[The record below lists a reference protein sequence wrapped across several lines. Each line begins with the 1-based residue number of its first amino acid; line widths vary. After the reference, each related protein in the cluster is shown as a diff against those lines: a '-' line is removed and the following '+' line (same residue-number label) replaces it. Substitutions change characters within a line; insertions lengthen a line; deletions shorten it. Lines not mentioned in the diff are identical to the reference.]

1 MKRNIRGRTRQSVRA
16 VVPTALMK
24 PLAIVSVLCIAFS
37 ALGHAGQRKIA
48 YERGD
53 NIFVADIDGTH
64 QKKIATGACPEISPD
79 GAHVAFNTESDAKTR
94 PGPER
99 HIAIAD
105 LANGKVTVL
114 RDIPS
119 DNCFGPVW
127 SSDGSQVAFYIM
139 SENDWEIG
147 VVKSDGSGF
156 RFLKKAGPNRNS
168 FWSMCWAPDDRSF
181 LCQDLKYL
189 YQFAL
194 DGQLIKQWD
203 IDKLTGG
210 SSMSSGNRLEV
221 SPNGRHI
228 IFDVDLDEESTRKDW
243 DGPPPGIFLLDL
255 ESGSATR
262 VLGKVAFVWEP
273 FWLSNDE
280 FLCIMQKENEKE
292 PSIYRMSL
300 DGKNPKLLV
309 KHARTP
315 SASAP

>member
-1 MKRNIRGRTRQSVRA
+1 MKQFIV
-16 VVPTALMK
+16 
-24 PLAIVSVLCIAFS
+24 AIFLCVAFS
-37 ALGHAGQRKIA
+37 LLVNAGQRKIA
-48 YERGD
+48 YARGD
-53 NIFVADIDGTH
+53 NIFVADIDGAH

-99 HIAIAD
+99 HIAVAD
-105 LANGKVTVL
+105 LANSKVTVL

-119 DNCFGPVW
+119 ANCFGPVW
-127 SSDGSQVAFYIM
+127 SSDGSQIAFYMM
-139 SENDWEIG
+139 SENDWQIG
-147 VVKSDGSGF
+147 IVKSDGSGF

-168 FWSMCWAPDDRSF
+168 FWSMSSAPDDRSF
-181 LCQDLKYL
+181 FCQDLKYL

-194 DGQLIKQWD
+194 DG
-203 IDKLTGG
+203 
-210 SSMSSGNRLEV
+210 SSGDRIEV

-228 IFDVDLDEESTRKDW
+228 IFDADLNEESTRKDW

-262 VLGKVAFVWEP
+262 VIGKHDFVWEP

-280 FLCIMQKENEKE
+280 FLCIMQKENENE
-292 PSIYRMSL
+292 PSIYRMSV
-300 DGKNPKLLV
+300 DGKNPKLVV